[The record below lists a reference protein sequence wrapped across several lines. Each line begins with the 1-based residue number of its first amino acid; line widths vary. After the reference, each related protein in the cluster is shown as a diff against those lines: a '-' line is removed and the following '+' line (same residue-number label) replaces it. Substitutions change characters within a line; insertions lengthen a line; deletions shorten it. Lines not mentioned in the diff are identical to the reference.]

1 MKISKYF
8 EYIFMFL
15 TALFLAIILILIVSV
30 ILDDPLDPEIDQPSD
45 YFRYAELLP
54 YLETDQYTVVSYEG
68 QIYESFMVLKIN
80 EESDFYKFIN
90 DLENDEIIEEQEV
103 IDGRA
108 PILNLIEETTIN
120 GTAKIDLLPFDLR
133 CNCFRYFT
141 INADQSVDN
150 MPIDRAYL
158 ILVYKNLIIINYIL
172 Q

>member
-15 TALFLAIILILIVSV
+15 TALFLAIILILVVSV

-54 YLETDQYTVVSYEG
+54 YLETDQYTVVSFEG

-80 EESDFYKFIN
+80 KESDFYKFIN

-103 IDGRA
+103 IDGLA
-108 PILNLIEETTIN
+108 PELHFIKEFSIN
-120 GTAKIDLLPFDLR
+120 DVSKVDLLPFDLK
-133 CNCFRYFT
+133 CNCYRYFT
-141 INADQSVDN
+141 INAEQSVKD
-150 MPIDRAYL
+150 MPSDRIYL
-158 ILVYKNLIIINYIL
+158 ILVYDHLIIIDYIL